1 VRQCAIDEG
10 MRPMI
15 AEAINLVEAD
25 ITTVT
30 EVIRTLYVA

>member
-1 VRQCAIDEG
+1 
-10 MRPMI
+10 MI
-15 AEAINLVEAD
+15 AEAVNLVEAD

>member
-1 VRQCAIDEG
+1 

-15 AEAINLVEAD
+15 AEAINLVDSD
-25 ITTVT
+25 ITTVA

>member
-1 VRQCAIDEG
+1 

-15 AEAINLVEAD
+15 AEAVNLVEAD
-25 ITTVT
+25 ITTVA